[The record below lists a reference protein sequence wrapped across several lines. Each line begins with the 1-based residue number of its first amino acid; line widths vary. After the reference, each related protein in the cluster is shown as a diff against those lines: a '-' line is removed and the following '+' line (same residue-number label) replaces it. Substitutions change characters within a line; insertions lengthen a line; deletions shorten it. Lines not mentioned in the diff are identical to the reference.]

1 MFERILVPVDLT
13 EKNRRAVQQARDL
26 ATPAGS
32 EIALVHVIEEL
43 EDASFEELEGFYTR
57 LEERANRE
65 LSALARMVEEAG
77 VTVRSEVVYGKR
89 VREILRSAEELG
101 SDLVVLGSHAIDREH
116 ATEGWAT
123 VSYQVAILA
132 RCTVLLVKEA
142 A

>member
-1 MFERILVPVDLT
+1 MFEKILVPVDLT

-26 ATPAGS
+26 ATSATS
-32 EIALVHVIEEL
+32 EIALLHVIEEL

-57 LEERANRE
+57 LEEKAHRE
-65 LSALARMVEEAG
+65 LAALARIVDEAG
-77 VTVRSEVVYGKR
+77 VAVRTEVVYGKR
-89 VREILRSAEELG
+89 VREILRFAEEHG

-132 RCTVLLVKEA
+132 RCTVMLVKGA
-142 A
+142 P